1 MAINNLAK
9 RTHFKESIPI
19 SKLRFWSG
27 LVISI
32 FLSFFLYQFFI
43 LGRDIFRLYTFTP
56 NFNYL
61 EFTENELFFYN
72 LFYAFL
78 ALIIAQTFFLKIIF
92 DTNKKLG
99 EKQIQFSR
107 KKIVHN
113 QNILIWFFMYW
124 FVKLAVFYGI
134 MNMNSLYWGD
144 TTFSIYEHLNF
155 VEEYPYLFLLI
166 ILVLFLQSWQSL
178 GVALRNYFKYMIG
191 SFVFISIVAFAFSQ
205 INFVDIEAYFKNQ
218 HTKNLYVKENIE
230 LPSIDNYDHFYVNT
244 IKGQI
249 FINQN
254 FEIFYKE
261 NKVSLKT
268 LIDSLVKLEN
278 KPYYNYYKNS
288 IIRLNIDKDLPI
300 YSLYQLKS
308 KIFFYTSFEIFY
320 STYSKSN
327 NFNKSYFQDSPI
339 GIKDSLLLN
348 MQQIDFTSKFISNFK
363 NIISIKQDNFN
374 NIVYRDTIMTLKQIE
389 EKIKNSILLNNDYII
404 TLELKKNATFSD
416 YISLLTLA
424 KKGYTKAYFQILKES
439 KLEDYMYSN
448 SHSNIL
454 NFRVLDIHQPH
465 PSLELYNL
473 PNVDIKKK

>member
-9 RTHFKESIPI
+9 RIQLKQPIPI
-19 SKLRFWSG
+19 SKFRFWAG
-27 LVISI
+27 FVVSI
-32 FLSFFLYQFFI
+32 LLSFSLYQFFI
-43 LGRDIFRLYTFTP
+43 IGRDNFRFYTLSD

-61 EFTENELFFYN
+61 EFTDKELFFYN

-78 ALIIAQTFFLKIIF
+78 SLIIVQSFFLKIIF
-92 DTNKKLG
+92 DTNKNFG
-99 EKQIQFSR
+99 EKRIQFKR
-107 KKIVHN
+107 KKIVHD
-113 QNILIWFFMYW
+113 QNSLIWLFLYW
-124 FVKLAVFYGI
+124 FLKLAVFYGI

-144 TTFSIYEHLNF
+144 YTFSIYEHLNF
-155 VEEYPYLFLLI
+155 FEEYPYLFLLI

-178 GVALRNYFKYMIG
+178 GVTLCNYFKNMIG

-205 INFVDIEAYFKNQ
+205 INVVDFESYLKKQ
-218 HTKNLYVKENIE
+218 HAENPYIKENIE
-230 LPSIDNYDHFYVNT
+230 LPLIDNYDHFYVNT

-261 NKVSLKT
+261 NKVPLKT
-268 LIDSLVKLEN
+268 LIDSLVELEN

-288 IIRLNIDKDLPI
+288 LIRLNIDKDLPI
-300 YSLYQLKS
+300 DSLYKLKS
-308 KIFFYTSFEIFY
+308 KILFFTSFEIFY

-348 MQQIDFTSKFISNFK
+348 KQQIDFTSKFISNFK
-363 NIISIKQDNFN
+363 NIISLKQDNFN
-374 NIVYRDTIMTLKQIE
+374 NIVYHDTIITVKQIE

-416 YISLLTLA
+416 YITLLTLA

-448 SHSNIL
+448 SHSSIL
-454 NFRVLDIHQPH
+454 DFRVLDIHQPH

-473 PNVDIKKK
+473 PKVDIKKK